1 MAQWVFSPLA
11 RTELQEIL
19 DYIAADSGSL
29 AIADQVAGDFE
40 AALGTLVASPDIGWR
55 RDHLTGPGIRWW
67 RVHSYLLV
75 YDPASKPLRVIRILH
90 GARDLERLFR
100 EKP

>member
-1 MAQWVFSPLA
+1 MTQWVLSPLA
-11 RTELQEIL
+11 RQDLQEIL

-29 AIADQVAGDFE
+29 ATADKVAGDFE
-40 AALGTLVASPDIGWR
+40 AALGILVASPGIGWR
-55 RDHLTGPGIRWW
+55 RDPLTGPGIRWW

-75 YDPASKPLRVIRILH
+75 YDPGSKPLRVIRVLH

-100 EKP
+100 